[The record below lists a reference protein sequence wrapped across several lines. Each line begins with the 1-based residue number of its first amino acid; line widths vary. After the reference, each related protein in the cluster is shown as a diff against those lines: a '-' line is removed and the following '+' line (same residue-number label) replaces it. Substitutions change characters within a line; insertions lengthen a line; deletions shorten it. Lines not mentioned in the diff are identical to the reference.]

1 MIPIRSLF
9 DEKILNPLRDEFF
22 NDFKSGLKNI
32 STNDE
37 YFGMSMVVEQKHI
50 VPLLQTVQ
58 KYLAIVTGMKIDNL
72 KFVGYGNIDEL
83 PLNHSLHVK
92 LNSHAGTDTMG
103 FYSPDDDT
111 MYVKINK
118 HLKKVLPIIF
128 HEFTHAYLHR
138 NNIKLVDSCVKPTV
152 VNFDFESLMYKADQE
167 EGVCELVSSLM
178 CFIVFD
184 CDQYPSNVDKYWIG
198 WRLCVQSFIT
208 MANMI
213 TKQYPN
219 NSIIWI
225 TNIAFNTLLN
235 YIKQTNNLYKFLPNV
250 PKDAYHRTKSLCD
263 ELH

>member
-9 DEKILNPLRDEFF
+9 DDKILTPLRDEFF

-32 STNDE
+32 STDEE
-37 YFGMSMVVEQKHI
+37 YFGMSMIIEQKHV
-50 VPLLQTVQ
+50 VPLLQTVE
-58 KYLAIVTGMKIDNL
+58 KYLSIVTGMKIDNL
-72 KFVGYGNIDEL
+72 KFVGYRNIDEL
-83 PLNHSLHVK
+83 PLNHSLNMK
-92 LNSHAGTDTMG
+92 LNSHSGTETMG
-103 FYSPDDDT
+103 FYSPYDDT

-138 NNIKLVDSCVKPTV
+138 NNIKLVDSCIKPTI

-184 CDQYPSNVDKYWIG
+184 CDQYPSNIDKYWIG

-208 MANMI
+208 TANMI
-213 TKQYPN
+213 IRQYQDN
-219 NSIIWI
+219 NIIWI
-225 TNIAFNTLLN
+225 TKITFNTLIN
-235 YIKQTNNLYKFLPNV
+235 YIKNTNNLYKFIQNV
-250 PKDAYHRTKSLCD
+250 PKDAYHRTKSICD